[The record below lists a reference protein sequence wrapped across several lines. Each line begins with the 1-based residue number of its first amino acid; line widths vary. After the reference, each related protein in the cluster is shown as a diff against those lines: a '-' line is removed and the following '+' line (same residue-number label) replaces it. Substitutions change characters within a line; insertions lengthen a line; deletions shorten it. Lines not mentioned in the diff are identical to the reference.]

1 MTEKL
6 PELKTNILDL
16 MFLDSVD
23 GRFKKWS
30 RTESDQGKLLVQVV
44 LAHLSV
50 VAYMLERGEC
60 SSLLCNSCKL
70 HNHQGL

>member
-23 GRFKKWS
+23 GHFKKWS
-30 RTESDQGKLLVQVV
+30 RTESDQGKLLVRVV

-50 VAYMLERGEC
+50 VCIYAGERGMQF
-60 SSLLCNSCKL
+60 SVV
-70 HNHQGL
+70 